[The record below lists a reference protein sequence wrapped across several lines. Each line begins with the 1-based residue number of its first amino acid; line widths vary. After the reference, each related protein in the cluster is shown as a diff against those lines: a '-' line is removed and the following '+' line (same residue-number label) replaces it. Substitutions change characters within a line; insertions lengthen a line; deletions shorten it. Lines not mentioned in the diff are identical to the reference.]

1 MRTLTGKG
9 LSLLRALTS
18 IKNLFWEVVYATQE
32 QNNIY
37 DIPEPI

>member
-9 LSLLRALTS
+9 KALKALTS

-37 DIPEPI
+37 DIPEPS